1 MEAKYKIPLIL
12 LILGMAITIIGALF
26 KLMHWPM
33 ANVLLF
39 IGLICEAV
47 GLIML
52 ISRAMR
58 KLKD

>member
-52 ISRAMR
+52 ISRTMR

>member
-47 GLIML
+47 GLITL